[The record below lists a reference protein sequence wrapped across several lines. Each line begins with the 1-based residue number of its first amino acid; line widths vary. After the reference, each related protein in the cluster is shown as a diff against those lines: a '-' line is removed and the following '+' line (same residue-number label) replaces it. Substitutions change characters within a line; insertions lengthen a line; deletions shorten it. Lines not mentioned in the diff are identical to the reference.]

1 MQEKFSKTIQGDD
14 DALFMSVQEV
24 AALHVAERLKKYQ
37 TCVEL
42 CTAVGA
48 MAINIARYI
57 PHVIGVDLD
66 PQRIEDAKKNA
77 KIYGVSDKVEFIV
90 GDVLDEELLN
100 SIKADVAILD
110 PDWSTEGSEKSMH
123 TIDIDSMQPSMRQM
137 ILLTRKYITTNIVIR
152 VPKHFT
158 LETLSEFGP
167 YELESIHIDDKLKF
181 KVVYFLP
188 EILTSQETAVY
199 LKGL

>member
-24 AALHVAERLKKYQ
+24 AALHIAERLKQYQ
-37 TCVEL
+37 TCAEL

-48 MAINIARYI
+48 MAIHVARFI
-57 PHVIGVDLD
+57 PKVFGVDIN
-66 PQRIEDAKKNA
+66 PQRIEDARQNA
-77 KIYGVSDKVEFIV
+77 KTYGVEDRTEFIV

-100 SIKADVAILD
+100 SIKAEVAILD
-110 PDWSTEGSEKSMH
+110 PDWSAEGNDKSVH
-123 TIDIDSMQPSMRQM
+123 EIDIDSMQPSMRQM
-137 ILLTRKYITTNIVIR
+137 ILLTRKYITSNIVIR

-158 LETLSEFGP
+158 LDTLKEFGP
-167 YELESIHIDDKLKF
+167 YELESIFIDDRLKF
-181 KVVYFLP
+181 KTVYFLP
-188 EILTSQETAVY
+188 EIQESRETEAR

>member
-1 MQEKFSKTIQGDD
+1 MQEKFSKTMQGDD
-14 DALFMSVQEV
+14 DAIFMSVQEV
-24 AALHVAERLKKYQ
+24 AAIHIGERLKQYK

-48 MAINIARYI
+48 LAIHIASFI
-57 PHVIGVDLD
+57 PKVIGVDLD
-66 PQRIEDAKKNA
+66 PRRIEDAKANA
-77 KIYGVSDKVEFIV
+77 KIYGVEYRTEFLI
-90 GDVLDEELLN
+90 GDVLDEELLK

-110 PDWSTEGSEKSMH
+110 PDWSAEGTEKSIH
-123 TIDIDSMQPSMRQM
+123 TIDIDKMQPSMRQM
-137 ILLTRKYITTNIVIR
+137 ILLTRKWVTPNLVLR

-167 YELESIHIDDKLKF
+167 YELESIFIDDRMRF

-188 EILTSQETAVY
+188 EIETSRETAVY